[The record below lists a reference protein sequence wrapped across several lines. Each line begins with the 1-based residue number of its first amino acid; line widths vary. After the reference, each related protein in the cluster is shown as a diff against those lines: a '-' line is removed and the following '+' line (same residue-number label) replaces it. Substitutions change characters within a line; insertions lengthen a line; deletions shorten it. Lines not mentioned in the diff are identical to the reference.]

1 VNSGDELM
9 VIAIAEALDVA
20 IRIFSSAGEARDRV
34 FSPSSPSGLVPEMEL
49 GHIVEWHYRSV
60 V

>member
-1 VNSGDELM
+1 M

-34 FSPSSPSGLVPEMEL
+34 FSPSTPSGPVPELEL